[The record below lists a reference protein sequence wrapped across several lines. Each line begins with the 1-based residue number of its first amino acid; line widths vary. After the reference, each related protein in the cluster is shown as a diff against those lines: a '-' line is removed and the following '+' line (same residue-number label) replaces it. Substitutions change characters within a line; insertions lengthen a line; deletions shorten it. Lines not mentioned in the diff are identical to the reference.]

1 MVGAA
6 EARYECVG
14 WIVRKHKGWLGERR
28 NRLLDGKE
36 GKDDE
41 RRKGEVVGWF
51 VSSSADSVDRSSG
64 FTHGKR
70 DKLSA
75 ESLQR
80 TYYFAFCYLGLIL
93 NRLTLFIIVW
103 V

>member
-1 MVGAA
+1 MVELKGG
-6 EARYECVG
+6 RWLVLLKPDTSVLVG
-14 WIVRKHKGWLGERR
+14 LFANTRDGWV
-28 NRLLDGKE
+28 KQ

-51 VSSSADSVDRSSG
+51 VNSSADSVDRSSG